1 MSRMPKEIWDGIK
14 KGLPEVPT
22 TDKSSKPIPEL
33 LRVIEM
39 CLDDRV
45 EFFDEAVKLAKFVY
59 DSNPCLELK
68 NWYSSVCFDAKKWE
82 EAYNISIEL
91 MRDVPCQGTFFNA
104 SKAAYKFAKLDEA
117 EHFIKTAIMLE
128 PENKTQLMDLAV
140 CVVSSGR
147 FDEGF
152 DILNSIPKESLDE
165 RDRVALDFNRGWH
178 EIRKGNFIKG
188 MKLVHEGRKIKV
200 WGNNTFEYPKPLWD
214 GTTYPGK
221 TILIVGE
228 GGIGDEIINA
238 RFSKIIKD
246 RGMNCVMSSVH
257 KNTSMLSRINTLDK
271 VVDLKQV
278 TDKNHPEY
286 FIDYDYWIP
295 CMDIV
300 SALNIDINE
309 IPTDPYITPL
319 TEYVDKW
326 SKIIPNNNKLKVGF
340 RWAGNS
346 LYELELYR
354 TVPVEKYI
362 KLSERYDFDAYSLQR
377 DDGVEQLPSNSK
389 IIPLHDQLGNLEDAI
404 GAIANL
410 DLVIT
415 SCTSIAHLA
424 SAMGKETWV
433 MTPILPYYIW
443 TTPGDTSKWYNN
455 TRLYRQTKWNSWSA
469 AFDLLEPDFKNKVDS
484 WNLK

>member
-152 DILNSIPKESLDE
+152 D
-165 RDRVALDFNRGWH
+165 R
-178 EIRKGNFIKG
+178 
-188 MKLVHEGRKIKV
+188 
-200 WGNNTFEYPKPLWD
+200 
-214 GTTYPGK
+214 
-221 TILIVGE
+221 
-228 GGIGDEIINA
+228 
-238 RFSKIIKD
+238 
-246 RGMNCVMSSVH
+246 
-257 KNTSMLSRINTLDK
+257 
-271 VVDLKQV
+271 
-278 TDKNHPEY
+278 
-286 FIDYDYWIP
+286 
-295 CMDIV
+295 
-300 SALNIDINE
+300 
-309 IPTDPYITPL
+309 
-319 TEYVDKW
+319 
-326 SKIIPNNNKLKVGF
+326 
-340 RWAGNS
+340 
-346 LYELELYR
+346 
-354 TVPVEKYI
+354 
-362 KLSERYDFDAYSLQR
+362 
-377 DDGVEQLPSNSK
+377 
-389 IIPLHDQLGNLEDAI
+389 
-404 GAIANL
+404 
-410 DLVIT
+410 
-415 SCTSIAHLA
+415 
-424 SAMGKETWV
+424 
-433 MTPILPYYIW
+433 
-443 TTPGDTSKWYNN
+443 
-455 TRLYRQTKWNSWSA
+455 
-469 AFDLLEPDFKNKVDS
+469 
-484 WNLK
+484 